1 MTCGLVFTAFVEW
14 TFVGRP
20 SNSRGSVLLYHRQK
34 LTLVACDTPAS
45 FSSSNISS
53 GESWWIMVN
62 PFHSDSVTGRLG
74 DPSIAQ
80 CYCAGMSSPRARK
93 FASWT
98 DWAWCAVSC
107 GCTEEM
113 SNIFAIADLSI
124 PFHTYL
130 RYSQITIDNSGG
142 DTVLACGSHRIALDF
157 CMALLVGTSNG
168 TDPSIHPCH
177 CTLCRICRMSQRLYV
192 WFPSRRP
199 ECVGMG
205 NMQQNCRYCWKQ
217 TTPIFQH
224 KF

>member
-1 MTCGLVFTAFVEW
+1 MYVYIYIILYDTFDRYIIIYILIYMYNIAKRFAEVNLAEIPRQNLRKVEW
-14 TFVGRP
+14 LVDLSSQPRVEWAFVGRP

-62 PFHSDSVTGRLG
+62 PFHSDSVTGRIG

-130 RYSQITIDNSGG
+130 RYSQITIEYN
-142 DTVLACGSHRIALDF
+142 R
-157 CMALLVGTSNG
+157 
-168 TDPSIHPCH
+168 
-177 CTLCRICRMSQRLYV
+177 
-192 WFPSRRP
+192 
-199 ECVGMG
+199 
-205 NMQQNCRYCWKQ
+205 
-217 TTPIFQH
+217 
-224 KF
+224 